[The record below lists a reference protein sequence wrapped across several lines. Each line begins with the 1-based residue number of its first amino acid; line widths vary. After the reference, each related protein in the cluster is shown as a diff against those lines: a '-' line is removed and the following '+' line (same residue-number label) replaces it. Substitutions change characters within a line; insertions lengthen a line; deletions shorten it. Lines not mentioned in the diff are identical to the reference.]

1 MIKFR
6 INDKTQEILNSL
18 GLEYQYACQ
27 MNGGGQSHRNRFC
40 LLDGTVVLEVSI
52 MDQNGSGTVCL
63 KDSGGKRNYSC
74 SDLEQLNLLVINV
87 GDTFS
92 PRISFIFIRILNGRN
107 LLHHSEYKQ

>member
-1 MIKFR
+1 MIRFR
-6 INDKTQEILNSL
+6 INDTTQEILNSL
-18 GLEYQYACQ
+18 GLEYQYTCQ
-27 MNGGGQSHRNRFC
+27 TDGGGQSHRNRFC

-52 MDQNGSGTVCL
+52 LEQDGRGTVYL

-74 SDLEQLNLLVINV
+74 PDLKQLNLLVINV

-92 PRISFIFIRILNGRN
+92 PSISFIFIRIINGRH